1 MEIYIQ
7 IYMRIYT
14 YVYNYKS
21 IYIYIG
27 YGKNVNKKKLIH
39 NVL

>member
-21 IYIYIG
+21 IYIYRLWQ
-27 YGKNVNKKKLIH
+27 KCKQKKADT
-39 NVL
+39 